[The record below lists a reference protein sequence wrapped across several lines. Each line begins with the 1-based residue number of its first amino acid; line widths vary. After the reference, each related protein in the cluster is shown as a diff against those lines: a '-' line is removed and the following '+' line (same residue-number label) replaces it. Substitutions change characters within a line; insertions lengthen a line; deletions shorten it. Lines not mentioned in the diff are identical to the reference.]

1 MDSRRI
7 PRVRTRALAPLLALG
22 IAGITPT
29 LVAQSGR
36 GASEPLAFTDVTR
49 QAGVTFRH
57 NSGAFGQKL
66 LPETMGPGVVVLDF
80 DNDGRQDLFFAN
92 GKAWAGRP
100 PARTLPALYRNTGRG
115 FVDVTRAAGLAIE
128 MYGMGGAAGDYDND
142 GFVDLFVT
150 GVGGNR
156 LFRNTGKGTF
166 TDVTPRSGV
175 GRAAFSASAAWLDYD
190 NDGRLDLY
198 VTNYVQWQQDKD
210 LRCSLDGRNKSYCTP
225 EIYKGDSPWLYR
237 NIGNGRFEDVTRK
250 AGLHDPTSKAL
261 GVSLIDFDADGWMD
275 IFVAN
280 DTQPNR
286 LYRNTGKGTFVDEG
300 VAAGVAFN
308 DAGRARAGMGTDVGD
323 FEGTGRPGIL
333 IGNFS
338 NEMLSLYRN
347 EGHGLFLDEA
357 PATNLGRDSLLTL
370 TFACFFFDADNDGLL
385 DIFAANGHVADD
397 IARVQPKIGYAQPAH
412 LFRNAGKGRFQDVA
426 GRIPA
431 LAQPVVARGAAHFDM
446 DHDGDQDLVVA
457 VNNGPARVLRNDSRA
472 GRALRLS
479 LVGVKSN
486 RSAIGAQ
493 VRVTAGGTTRMAMVK
508 SGSSY
513 LSQSELPLTFGL
525 GAASRADQVEVRWPS
540 GHVDRLGPQ
549 NAGQTLVITEA
560 KGVTNKVPF
569 GR

>member
-1 MDSRRI
+1 MRM
-7 PRVRTRALAPLLALG
+7 RVLLPLLTLALAGATHV
-22 IAGITPT
+22 A
-29 LVAQSGR
+29 VAQSGR
-36 GASEPLAFTDVTR
+36 DTSASVAFTDVTR
-49 QAGVTFRH
+49 QVGVTFRH
-57 NSGAFGQKL
+57 TSGAFGQKY

-80 DNDGRQDLFFAN
+80 DNDGRQDLFFPN

-100 PARTLPALYRNTGRG
+100 PARALPALYRNAGGTY
-115 FVDVTRAAGLAIE
+115 VDVTRAAGLAVE
-128 MYGMGGAAGDYDND
+128 MYGMGAAAGDYDND

-150 GVGGNR
+150 AVGGNR

-166 TDVTPRSGV
+166 TDVSTRSGV

-190 NDGRLDLY
+190 NDGLLDLY

-210 LRCSLDGRNKSYCTP
+210 LRCSLDGKNKSYCTP
-225 EIYKGDSPWLYR
+225 EIYKGDSPWLFR
-237 NIGNGRFEDVTRK
+237 NTGKGTFEDVTRR

-261 GVSLIDFDADGWMD
+261 GVSLIDFNGDGWMD

-308 DAGRARAGMGTDVGD
+308 EAGVARAGMGTDVGD
-323 FEGTGRPGIL
+323 FDGSGRPGIL

-347 EGHGLFLDEA
+347 EGNGLFLDQA
-357 PATNLGRDSLLTL
+357 PLTNLGRDSLLTL

-412 LFRNAGKGRFQDVA
+412 LFRNAGKARFQDVA
-426 GRIPA
+426 RRVPA
-431 LAQPVVARGAAHFDM
+431 LAEATVARGAAHLDV
-446 DHDGDQDLVVA
+446 DNDGDQDLVIT
-457 VNNGPARVLRNDSRA
+457 VNNGPARVLRNDSNG

-479 LVGVKSN
+479 LVGVESN

-493 VRVTAGGTTRMAMVK
+493 VRVTVGGARRVAMVK

-525 GAASRADQVEVRWPS
+525 GSATKVDQVEIRWPS

-549 NAGQTLVITEA
+549 NAGQTLVVTEA

-569 GR
+569 GK